1 MHKNSLKTVYT
12 VKSPF
17 SFYSIE
23 TVLLWEDAG
32 QNIFSSLPLDSPF
45 STLSSGFFFQFRMKF
60 PLKTN
65 KVTMEDMNTALGA
78 TTEEEKTKTLLLVY
92 TVFLEPKSG
101 YKIVVN

>member
-1 MHKNSLKTVYT
+1 MGRRWAKYFFFLATGLAI
-12 VKSPF
+12 
-17 SFYSIE
+17 FYFIE
-23 TVLLWEDAG
+23 W
-32 QNIFSSLPLDSPF
+32 
-45 STLSSGFFFQFRMKF
+45 FFFQFRMKF

-101 YKIVVN
+101 YKIVVVADLKTNFNSQQRNVSQAISN